1 MLNGIMELMIVF
13 MLIIN
18 ATVAVGLLSELW
30 TNLATL
36 LSRDL
41 GGASALGGVL
51 MSGRGR
57 GRRGRQGASTWK
69 KWMIQRCK
77 IIYEKRE

>member
-1 MLNGIMELMIVF
+1 MELMIVF

-18 ATVAVGLLSELW
+18 ATVAVGLLSELR

-51 MSGRGR
+51 MSGRGQGGGEG
-57 GRRGRQGASTWK
+57 GRELPPGRSG
-69 KWMIQRCK
+69 
-77 IIYEKRE
+77 